1 MNAFVHSFQIPD
13 ELNAKIPKEVLGK
26 NREDVRLM
34 VLNPDN
40 EGSVHT
46 QFNNITQFVE
56 KGDLL
61 VFNNSRTIPA
71 VLGARRGNQA
81 LELRLSRKT
90 TESCWEGILLGG
102 LYQIGDELKF
112 HRGLTGKI
120 TGLGSEPPLVKIEF
134 SLKGSELIDHIYRIG
149 QPIRYEYIDSP
160 WPLDSYQ
167 TAYASVPGS
176 VEMPSAGR
184 AFSWGLM
191 NKLKE
196 KGVQLAFLS
205 LHAGLSYYG
214 NDHWPTPTEHP
225 EEYVIPAETA
235 ELINQT
241 KQEYKRVIAVGTTVV
256 RALETVGLENEIM
269 FPKKGITN
277 LYIDQSFSLKVADG
291 LLTGFHEPEAS
302 HLALLSAFVEEDKLL
317 YAYRDAIKLGYYWHE
332 FGDMNLILRGNK
344 SED

>member
-1 MNAFVHSFQIPD
+1 MSAFVHSFQIPD
-13 ELNAKIPKEVLGK
+13 ELNAKKPKEILGK

-34 VLNPDN
+34 VLNTDN
-40 EGSVHT
+40 GGSIHT
-46 QFNNITQFVE
+46 HFNNITDFFE
-56 KGDLL
+56 EGDLL

-71 VLGARRGNQA
+71 VLDAKRRNQT

-102 LYQIGDELKF
+102 LYQIGDELTF
-112 HRGLTGKI
+112 DQGLSGRI
-120 TGLGSEPPLVKIEF
+120 IGVGSEPPLVKIEF
-134 SLKGSELIDHIYRIG
+134 SLKGSELLDHIYRIG

-160 WPLDSYQ
+160 WPLESYQ

-184 AFSWGLM
+184 AFSWGIM

-196 KGVQLAFLS
+196 KGVQLSFLS

-214 NDHWPTPTEHP
+214 NDQWPTPTEHP
-225 EEYVIPAETA
+225 EEYIIPTETA

-241 KQEYKRVIAVGTTVV
+241 KRKKKRIIAVGTTVV
-256 RALETVGLENEIM
+256 RALETVGRENPIM
-269 FPKKGITN
+269 ISKKGITN
-277 LYIDQSFSLKVADG
+277 LYIDQSFSLKIVDG

-302 HLALLSAFVEEDKLL
+302 HLALLSAFVKKDKLL
-317 YAYRDAIKLGYYWHE
+317 NAYREAIELGYYWHE
-332 FGDMNLILRGNK
+332 FGDMNLIIRGN
-344 SED
+344 